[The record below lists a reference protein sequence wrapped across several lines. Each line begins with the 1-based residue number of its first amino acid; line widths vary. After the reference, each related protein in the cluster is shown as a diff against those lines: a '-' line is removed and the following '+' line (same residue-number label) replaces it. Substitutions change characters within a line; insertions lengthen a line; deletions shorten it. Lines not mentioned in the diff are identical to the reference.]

1 MNIVDINEFVK
12 ELVVLVGSL
21 GTLIAGSKA
30 VFDSL
35 KARKSNPGDIRSQHR
50 EVAKHS
56 NEFMKEEQ
64 GGDLTYRVKTSRLI
78 LRIALLVF
86 MVFILFGLI
95 GWYETEVGSLNEF
108 VFVVMLLLIAAFSL
122 ISLIYIFRLV
132 YRGLVTIILR

>member
-1 MNIVDINEFVK
+1 
-12 ELVVLVGSL
+12 
-21 GTLIAGSKA
+21 
-30 VFDSL
+30 
-35 KARKSNPGDIRSQHR
+35 
-50 EVAKHS
+50 
-56 NEFMKEEQ
+56 MKEEQ